1 MNRRA
6 NPRYLAVVTLNR
18 LEESEDFLKDLV
30 DSQIQRSSLSSLDQG
45 LYTELVFGTVRMRR
59 SLDYALSRFSSRPL
73 EKNPASRVKRFAHRR
88 LPDFLLR
95 QNPSFGSG

>member
-30 DSQIQRSSLSSLDQG
+30 DSQIQRSSLNSLDQG
-45 LYTELVFGTVRMRR
+45 LYTELVFGT
-59 SLDYALSRFSSRPL
+59 DAYAAEFGLCPL
-73 EKNPASRVKRFAHRR
+73 AIQLQTSGKNPASRVKRFAHRR